1 MIGIFLEPNKPLK
14 NIIIKWK
21 KNLKKKNI
29 KGKLINHPP
38 HSTIFFANIRNKKK
52 MFFIIEKTM
61 KEFKKFKVKVNKTD
75 VFKNDLFTGGDTI
88 YLKIKKNRKLL
99 LLQKKIAINLRSL
112 VDKKSKN
119 KRNLKFKNKLLNISQ
134 KKYGFPFV
142 GNHWIPHFTIGSIK
156 NFIQMNDYKN
166 FKKLKINLNN
176 EINKITVWKIIGNKH
191 IKLKEIKLG
200 TKN

>member
-1 MIGIFLEPNKPLK
+1 MKY
-14 NIIIKWK
+14 
-21 KNLKKKNI
+21 
-29 KGKLINHPP
+29 INF
-38 HSTIFFANIRNKKK
+38 S
-52 MFFIIEKTM
+52 
-61 KEFKKFKVKVNKTD
+61 
-75 VFKNDLFTGGDTI
+75 
-88 YLKIKKNRKLL
+88 
-99 LLQKKIAINLRSL
+99 QLRSFHAVATTQSITL
-112 VDKKSKN
+112 AS
-119 KRNLKFKNKLLNISQ
+119 KLLNISQ

-176 EINKITVWKIIGNKH
+176 EINKITVWKIIGSKH

>member
-1 MIGIFLEPNKPLK
+1 MIGIFLEPNKQLK
-14 NIIIKWK
+14 KIIIKWK

-29 KGKLINHPP
+29 KGKFINHPP

-52 MFFIIEKTM
+52 LFLVLEKTIAD
-61 KEFKKFKVKVNKTD
+61 FKQFKITINKTS

-88 YLKIKKNRKLL
+88 YLNIKKNKELL
-99 LLQKKIAINLRSL
+99 LLQKKIANNLRSL

-119 KRNLKFKNKLLNISQ
+119 IKFKNNLLDSSQ

-142 GNHWIPHFTIGSIK
+142 GNHWIPHFTVGSVK
-156 NFIQMNDYKN
+156 NFIEMNDYKI
-166 FKKLKINLNN
+166 FKKLKINLQN
-176 EINKITVWKIIGNKH
+176 EINKIIIWEIIGNKH